1 MPKKLIFLMMVL
13 CLLFSSAKSRSIS
26 ATTRSESTPQETFSY
41 IPAGSSPEE
50 SSFNDEGSCS
60 GLESEECLVRRSMVD
75 HTDYIYTQDISGP

>member
-1 MPKKLIFLMMVL
+1 MPKKLTFLMMVL

-26 ATTRSESTPQETFSY
+26 AATRSESTPQETFSY

-50 SSFNDEGSCS
+50 SSFNDEG
-60 GLESEECLVRRSMVD
+60 LESEECLVRRSMVD